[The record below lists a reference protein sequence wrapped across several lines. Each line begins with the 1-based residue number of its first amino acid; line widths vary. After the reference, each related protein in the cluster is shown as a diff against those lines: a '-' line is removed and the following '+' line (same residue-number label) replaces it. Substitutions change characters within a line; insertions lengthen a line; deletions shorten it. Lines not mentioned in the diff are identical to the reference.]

1 MDAAIVTG
9 ADTPLGLEIAK
20 HLVLQG
26 FRVHGIGNNFSNLH
40 WDDDAFTAHAIDL
53 TNMDSVGKTAKDIL
67 EKENRADLLIH
78 ALDVTP
84 GAAFENLPIGNL
96 EAILKVGLLGPVLLT
111 RTFLPNLLR
120 YRGQL
125 MHVIPTNKSG
135 HTQSAINALILGGL
149 RAMNLALLDPCRD
162 QGLRVTNIIIH
173 TNESPPESAKASA
186 EQLQQSQ
193 INPTGVLRSI
203 EDLLK
208 PHATNIPSEITIYPQ
223 LSPQAAKE
231 LAEAPLPIDPY
242 KRVTLPPKEY
252 YPPEPESIPTQPIEK
267 IQRVIPYSD
276 EEIEERITAAI
287 EDFDAQSERH
297 KAKNMSSRGR
307 KKKSSQKVNRQ
318 QKNTVE
324 KQGEHSQDLRANHNR
339 KNKKHTRGLSE
350 KGGNKEIN
358 KKEVPNKK
366 LPLKAARSV
375 AIKPAQK
382 SSEKSINPARK
393 KSSPRK
399 LAKKKAAKKSIPTK
413 QVVSKKGTAN
423 PRKKISQPRAK

>member
-20 HLVLQG
+20 HLIIQG

-40 WDDDAFTAHAIDL
+40 WADEAFTAHEIDL
-53 TNMDSVGKTAKDIL
+53 TDMNSVGKTARYII

-78 ALDVTP
+78 ALEVTP
-84 GAAFENLPIGNL
+84 GAAFEKLPIGNL
-96 EAILKVGLLGPVLLT
+96 EAILKIGLLGPVLLT

-125 MHVIPTNKSG
+125 IHVIPTNKSG

-149 RAMNLALLDPCRD
+149 REMNLALLDPCRD

-173 TNESPPESAKASA
+173 TNESPSKSAKASA

-193 INPTGVLRSI
+193 INSTGVLRSI

-208 PHATNIPSEITIYPQ
+208 PHTTNIPSEITIYPQ
-223 LSPQAAKE
+223 LSPQATKA

-242 KRVTLPPKEY
+242 KRITLPPKEY

-287 EDFDAQSERH
+287 EDLDAHPERY
-297 KAKNMSSRGR
+297 KAKNMSAPSKG
-307 KKKSSQKVNRQ
+307 KKSSQKINNQ

-324 KQGEHSQDLRANHNR
+324 KLGKNSRVLRANHNK
-339 KNKKHTRGLSE
+339 KNKKL
-350 KGGNKEIN
+350 
-358 KKEVPNKK
+358 
-366 LPLKAARSV
+366 
-375 AIKPAQK
+375 AQK

-393 KSSPRK
+393 KSSTRK

-413 QVVSKKGTAN
+413 QVVSKKSTAN
-423 PRKKISQPRAK
+423 PRKRISQPRAK

>member
-9 ADTPLGLEIAK
+9 ADTPIGLEIAK

-40 WDDDAFTAHAIDL
+40 WTDDAFTAYAIDL
-53 TNMDSVGKTAKDIL
+53 TDMDSVGKTARNIL
-67 EKENRADLLIH
+67 DKENRADLLIH

-84 GAAFENLPIGNL
+84 GATFEKLPIGNL

-125 MHVIPTNKSG
+125 IHVIPTNKCG

-149 RAMNLALLDPCRD
+149 REMNLALLDPCRD

-173 TNESPPESAKASA
+173 TNESPPDSAKASA

-242 KRVTLPPKEY
+242 KRITLPPKEY
-252 YPPEPESIPTQPIEK
+252 YPPETESIPTQPIEK

-287 EDFDAQSERH
+287 EDFKAPLEQH
-297 KAKNMSSRGR
+297 TAKNMSTPSRG
-307 KKKSSQKVNRQ
+307 KKSFRKVNRQ
-318 QKNTVE
+318 QKNTIE
-324 KQGEHSQDLRANHNR
+324 KQGEQSQGLRANHNK
-339 KNKKHTRGLSE
+339 KNKGSARHLSK
-350 KGGNKEIN
+350 KGGNKEGN
-358 KKEVPNKK
+358 KKDVPNKK
-366 LPLKAARSV
+366 LPKKAAGSV
-375 AIKPAQK
+375 AIKPSQR
-382 SSEKSINPARK
+382 SSEKSINAARK

-399 LAKKKAAKKSIPTK
+399 LDKKKAAKKSIPNK
-413 QVVSKKGTAN
+413 QVVSKKGAAN
-423 PRKKISQPRAK
+423 PRKKISQPRT

>member
-20 HLVLQG
+20 HLIIQG

-40 WDDDAFTAHAIDL
+40 WADEAFTAHEIDL
-53 TNMDSVGKTAKDIL
+53 TDMNSVGKTARYII

-78 ALDVTP
+78 ALEVTP
-84 GAAFENLPIGNL
+84 GAAFEKLPIGNL
-96 EAILKVGLLGPVLLT
+96 EAILKIGLLGPVLLT

-125 MHVIPTNKSG
+125 IHVIPTNKSG

-149 RAMNLALLDPCRD
+149 REMNLALLDPCRD

-173 TNESPPESAKASA
+173 TNESPPNSAKASA
-186 EQLQQSQ
+186 EQLQQSH

-242 KRVTLPPKEY
+242 KRITLPPKEY
-252 YPPEPESIPTQPIEK
+252 YPPETESIPTQPIEK

-287 EDFDAQSERH
+287 EDFDAHPERH
-297 KAKNMSSRGR
+297 KAKNMSAPGR
-307 KKKSSQKVNRQ
+307 KKKSSRKVNRQ

-324 KQGEHSQDLRANHNR
+324 KQGEQSQGLRANHNR
-339 KNKKHTRGLSE
+339 ENKKSARHLS
-350 KGGNKEIN
+350 KKVGNKEIN
-358 KKEVPNKK
+358 KKEVPNKN
-366 LPLKAARSV
+366 LRPKAAGSV
-375 AIKPAQK
+375 AIKSAQK
-382 SSEKSINPARK
+382 SSEKSFNRARK
-393 KSSPRK
+393 KSSTSK

-413 QVVSKKGTAN
+413 KVVSKKVAAN
-423 PRKKISQPRAK
+423 PRKKISQSRSK